1 MGAQSPS
8 ACLRGRQLSEGC
20 HVGPR
25 AQEAR
30 SSDASQEARNQGFY
44 VNLSIV
50 KPWLRTVFGFC
61 FSPALQAVQNPFRGL
76 ARFVAT
82 PLSPVL
88 GDRNGLVSSWPQPQ
102 IPARGEGV
110 WLLPWAVEPH
120 PHIPVPLAALHLPK
134 PRAASPSPE
143 CPIHTGPGLFHGGP
157 QLGLGHGDSKC
168 P

>member
-25 AQEAR
+25 AQETR

-102 IPARGEGV
+102 LPARRVGCSPG
-110 WLLPWAVEPH
+110 LSSPTPISLYPSPPCTCPDPGQH
-120 PHIPVPLAALHLPK
+120 HLHL
-134 PRAASPSPE
+134 SVLY
-143 CPIHTGPGLFHGGP
+143 TLT
-157 QLGLGHGDSKC
+157 LGSFMEVLS
-168 P
+168 